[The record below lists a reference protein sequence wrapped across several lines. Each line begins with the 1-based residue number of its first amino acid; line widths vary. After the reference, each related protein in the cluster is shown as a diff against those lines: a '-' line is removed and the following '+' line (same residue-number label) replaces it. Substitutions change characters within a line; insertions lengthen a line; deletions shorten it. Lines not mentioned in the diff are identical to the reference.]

1 MKLHLGCGQR
11 YLKGYV
17 NIDFPLSSHTA
28 QTNSVADLSADI
40 ITLSYPA
47 ESLDEVRLHHVFE
60 HFPRPVACGLL
71 ACWYSWLK
79 PGAVLHIEVPDFSR
93 TARIM
98 LNPFS
103 SFKKR
108 AVAERHLFGSHEA
121 TWAVHCE
128 GYTLGILKEMLSSFG
143 FNIFKINRNAWCG
156 TCNVEVIASRA
167 EGSVTKELFVSRAD
181 KYLRNF
187 LVDFSDQE
195 MRIHAVWIDSFAG
208 QLAKG
213 WAQ

>member
-11 YLKGYV
+11 YLDGYV

-28 QTNSVADLSADI
+28 QTESVADLHADI
-40 ITLSYPA
+40 ISLRYPV
-47 ESLDEVRLHHVFE
+47 ESLDEIRLHHVFE

-71 ACWYSWLK
+71 ANWYSWLK
-79 PGAVLHIEVPDFSR
+79 PGGVLHIEVPDFSK

-121 TWAVHCE
+121 PWAVHCE
-128 GYTLGILKEMLSSFG
+128 GYSDWMLKKMLSVFG
-143 FNIFKINRNAWCG
+143 FDVIRTTGNEWCG
-156 TCNVEVIASRA
+156 TYNIEVTASRVA
-167 EGSVTKELFVSRAD
+167 ETVTRDMITCRTDE
-181 KYLRNF
+181 YLKCYLLNS
-187 LVDFSDQE
+187 SDIE
-195 MRIHAVWIDSFAG
+195 MRIHAAWMISFNE
-208 QLAKG
+208 QLDKG
-213 WAQ
+213 WVQ